1 MSRVGK
7 QSDFCAVLL
16 DRLNRAII
24 KHEVARIRCKE
35 KAHVFDTGYTG
46 LAQSGATKSQ
56 IQAAIVQLRRELN
69 ILSEMFEE
77 KEEG

>member
-7 QSDFCAVLL
+7 QSDFCAVLS

-24 KHEVARIRCKE
+24 QHEAARIIRKE
-35 KAHVFDTGYTG
+35 RSHVFDMGYTG
-46 LAQSGATKSQ
+46 LTEKGAAKSQ

-69 ILSEMFEE
+69 ILSKMFEE